1 MTAAALLPGTGFAL
15 TLQSDNAD
23 VWEAMQQHR
32 FVSDIIADR
41 LAPDVFRRYL
51 VFEHGFVE
59 AAILIFGHAMLKA
72 PACGCRLGCRDT
84 WTSRLPVAG
93 QGCASPAGR
102 RGAGH
107 R

>member
-51 VFEHGFVE
+51 VFEHGFV
-59 AAILIFGHAMLKA
+59 
-72 PACGCRLGCRDT
+72 
-84 WTSRLPVAG
+84 
-93 QGCASPAGR
+93 
-102 RGAGH
+102 
-107 R
+107 